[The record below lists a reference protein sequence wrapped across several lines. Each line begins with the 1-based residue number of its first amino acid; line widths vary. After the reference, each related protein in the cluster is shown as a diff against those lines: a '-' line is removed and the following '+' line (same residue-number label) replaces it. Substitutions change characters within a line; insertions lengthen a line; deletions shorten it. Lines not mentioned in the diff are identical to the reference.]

1 METINI
7 RLKLDPYYRE
17 KAKVLGVDF
26 EDYLAGV
33 LIEHMVSKG
42 EMDQLVERIK
52 RGSTAAKIEAHNRA
66 GLGDIM
72 KGFFDVA
79 TD

>member
-1 METINI
+1 METIT
-7 RLKLDPYYRE
+7 LKLFLDPHYRE
-17 KAKVLGVDF
+17 KAKSLGVDF

-42 EMDQLVERIK
+42 DMDQLIERIK

-72 KGFFDVA
+72 KGFSDVS
-79 TD
+79 TN